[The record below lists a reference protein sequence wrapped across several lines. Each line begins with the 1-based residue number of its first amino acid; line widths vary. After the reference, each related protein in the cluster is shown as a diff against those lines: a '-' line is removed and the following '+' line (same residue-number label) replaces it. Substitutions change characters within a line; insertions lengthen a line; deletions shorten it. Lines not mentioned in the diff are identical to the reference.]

1 MNISWILAGLM
12 ALITGVGRSY
22 AYFENLRDQLV
33 TGTVP
38 DPVVSWFITVWFI
51 VSGLFLFTAFVYF
64 TIGFR
69 PQRLASIQIATLLNS
84 LFFLVWLIIATI
96 ILWAIDSPTLQPLY
110 PIAIIVG
117 LGLFGVYRQKNA

>member
-22 AYFENLRDQLV
+22 SYFANLSDQLV
-33 TGTVP
+33 TGTFP

-51 VSGLFLFTAFVYF
+51 VSGLFLFTAIVYF
-64 TIGFR
+64 TIGIK
-69 PQRLASIQIATLLNS
+69 PQRFASIQIATLLNS
-84 LFFLVWLIIATI
+84 LFLLVWLIIATI
-96 ILWAIDSPTLQPLY
+96 NLWAIDSPTLQPLY

-117 LGLFGVYRQKNA
+117 LGLFGAYRQKIA